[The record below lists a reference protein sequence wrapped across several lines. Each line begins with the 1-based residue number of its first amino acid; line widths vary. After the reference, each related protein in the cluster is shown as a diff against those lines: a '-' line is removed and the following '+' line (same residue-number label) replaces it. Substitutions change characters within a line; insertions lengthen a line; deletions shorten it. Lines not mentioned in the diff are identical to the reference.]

1 MASQRK
7 LLNKYKLLPKKRF
20 GQNFLVDPNIVNK
33 ILKVFR
39 PCPEDIIVEIGPG
52 LGALTIPLS
61 EKVSKVVAIEL
72 DRDLAEILESET
84 VTNVEVI
91 NENALIFNYVD
102 LKKRFNK
109 KLRVIANLPYN
120 ISTPIIFKL
129 LEAREVFSDMT
140 LMLQKEVATRI
151 VAPPGVK
158 DYGVLSVMA
167 QLFAEISIAFT
178 VSPSSFYPKPD
189 VHSSVVS
196 FKLLEKLRFDIENIH
211 LFRSIVKAAFGKRR
225 KTLKNALQ
233 DIEGECL
240 TSEKLQ
246 EIFQKSNID
255 PMRRGETLSLQ
266 EFKNL
271 YDYSKPFLLDS
282 LKTRPGT

>member
-20 GQNFLVDPNIVNK
+20 GQNFLIDPNIVNK
-33 ILKVFR
+33 ILKVFS
-39 PCPEDIIVEIGPG
+39 PAPDDIVVEIGPG
-52 LGALTIPLS
+52 IGALTIPLS
-61 EKVSKVVAIEL
+61 EKVSNVIAIEL
-72 DRDLAEILESET
+72 DRDIAVILKNET
-84 VTNVEVI
+84 PSNVEVI
-91 NENALIFNYVD
+91 NEDALIFNYLD

-129 LEAREVFSDMT
+129 LEKREVFTDLT

-151 VAPPGVK
+151 VALPGVK

-178 VSPSSFYPKPD
+178 LSPSSFYPKPE
-189 VHSSVVS
+189 VHSSVVK
-196 FKLLEKLRFDIENIH
+196 FELLEKPRFDIENIH
-211 LFRSIVKAAFGKRR
+211 LFRYIVKAAFGKRR

-233 DIEGECL
+233 SIETINLSSKDTLDALKKAG
-240 TSEKLQ
+240 
-246 EIFQKSNID
+246 ID
-255 PMRRGETLSLQ
+255 PIRRGETLKLE
-266 EFKNL
+266 EFKTL
-271 YDYSKPFLLDS
+271 YDSI
-282 LKTRPGT
+282 KTVKKRDL